1 MKWSEGIQAFKSYL
15 LLERGL
21 SENTVVNYV
30 YDVQKLVAYF
40 ETNNIPIGPTKVSP
54 SDFLQFI
61 YEAAKEVKPSS
72 QSRLLSGLRTFFDF
86 LIIEGLRSSNPVTLV
101 EPPKI
106 GSVLPVTLSTSE
118 FEKLLTSFAEDRPV
132 DIRNAAILE
141 MLYSCGLRVSE
152 LVNLRCSDLFFEE
165 GLIKVVGKGN
175 KERFVPIGRIGQES
189 VRRYLSIRVEG
200 KKGFSD
206 ILFLNNRGTKLTRN
220 MIFIIVRKGAENAG
234 VEKTISPH
242 SLRHSFATHLVENG
256 ADISSV
262 QQMLGH
268 CSITTTERSLHMSK
282 KHLQQT
288 LEKFHPRS
296 KLVIKRK
303 PSP

>member
-1 MKWSEGIQAFKSYL
+1 MNWSEGIQAFKSYL

-40 ETNNIPIGPTKVSP
+40 DTNNITISPTKVS
-54 SDFLQFI
+54 SSELLEFI
-61 YEAAKEVKPSS
+61 YEAAKAVKPSS

-86 LIIEGLRSSNPVTLV
+86 LIVEGVRSNNPVSLV
-101 EPPKI
+101 EPPNI
-106 GSVLPVTLSTSE
+106 GSLLPVTLSTSE
-118 FEKLLTSFAEDRPV
+118 VEKLLVSFDQDRPL
-132 DIRNAAILE
+132 DIRNTAILE

-152 LVNLRCSDLFFEE
+152 LVNIRCSDLFFDE

-175 KERFVPIGRIGQES
+175 KERFVPIGRIGKES
-189 VRRYLSIRVEG
+189 ILRYLAVRVEG
-200 KKGFSD
+200 KKEFID

-220 MIFIIVRKGAENAG
+220 MIFIIVRKGAQNAG
-234 VEKTISPH
+234 LEKTISPH

-268 CSITTTERSLHMSK
+268 SSITTTEKYLHMCK

-296 KLVIKRK
+296 
-303 PSP
+303 

>member
-1 MKWSEGIQAFKSYL
+1 M
-15 LLERGL
+15 
-21 SENTVVNYV
+21 
-30 YDVQKLVAYF
+30 
-40 ETNNIPIGPTKVSP
+40 
-54 SDFLQFI
+54 
-61 YEAAKEVKPSS
+61 KPSS

-86 LIIEGLRSSNPVTLV
+86 LMVEGVRGNNPVTLV

-106 GSVLPVTLSTSE
+106 GSLLPVTLSASE
-118 FEKLLTSFAEDRPV
+118 VEKLLGSFDEDRPL
-132 DIRNAAILE
+132 DIRNTAILE
-141 MLYSCGLRVSE
+141 ILYSCGLRVSE
-152 LVNLRCSDLFFEE
+152 LINVRCSDLFFEE

-189 VRRYLSIRVEG
+189 ILRYLAVRVEG

-234 VEKTISPH
+234 VKKTIGPH

-268 CSITTTERSLHMSK
+268 SSITTTEKYLHMGK

-296 KLVIKRK
+296 
-303 PSP
+303 

>member
-189 VRRYLSIRVEG
+189 VRRYLSIRAEG

-268 CSITTTERSLHMSK
+268 CSITTTERYLHMSK

>member
-1 MKWSEGIQAFKSYL
+1 MNWSEGVQAFKSYL

-21 SENTVVNYV
+21 SKNTVVNYV

-40 ETNNIPIGPTKVSP
+40 ETNNIAIGPTKVSS
-54 SDFLQFI
+54 SDLLQFI
-61 YEAAKEVKPSS
+61 YETAKEVKPSS

-86 LIIEGLRSSNPVTLV
+86 LMVEGLRSNNPVTLV

-118 FEKLLTSFAEDRPV
+118 VEKLLTSFAEDRPI

-152 LVNLRCSDLFFEE
+152 LVNLRCSDLFFDE

-189 VRRYLSIRVEG
+189 VRRYLAIRAEG

-234 VEKTISPH
+234 VEKNISPH

-268 CSITTTERSLHMSK
+268 SSITTTERYMHLSK
-282 KHLQQT
+282 KHLQLT
-288 LEKFHPRS
+288 LEKFHPLS
-296 KLVIKRK
+296 
-303 PSP
+303 

>member
-1 MKWSEGIQAFKSYL
+1 MNWSEGIQAFKSYL
-15 LLERGL
+15 LFERGL
-21 SENTVVNYV
+21 SENTVINYV

-40 ETNNIPIGPTKVSP
+40 ETNNIAIGPTKVS
-54 SDFLQFI
+54 STELLQFI
-61 YEAAKEVKPSS
+61 YEAAKVVKPSS

-86 LIIEGLRSSNPVTLV
+86 LMVEGLRSNNPVTLV

-118 FEKLLTSFAEDRPV
+118 VEKLLTSFDEDRPL
-132 DIRNAAILE
+132 DIRNTAILE

-152 LVNLRCSDLFFEE
+152 LVNLRCSDLFFDE

-175 KERFVPIGRIGQES
+175 KERFVPIGQIGQES
-189 VRRYLSIRVEG
+189 VRRYLSIRAEG

-234 VEKTISPH
+234 VEKTIGPH

-268 CSITTTERSLHMSK
+268 SSITTTERYLHMSK

-296 KLVIKRK
+296 
-303 PSP
+303 

>member
-1 MKWSEGIQAFKSYL
+1 MNWSEGIKAFKSYL

-21 SENTVVNYV
+21 SDNTAVNYV
-30 YDVQKLVAYF
+30 FDVQKLVTYF
-40 ETNNIPIGPTKVSP
+40 EENDITIGPTKVSS
-54 SDFLQFI
+54 SDLLQFI
-61 YEAAKEVKPSS
+61 YEAAKEVKPAS

-86 LIIEGLRSSNPVTLV
+86 LIVEGLRNNNPVSLV

-106 GSVLPVTLSTSE
+106 GSTLPITLSISE
-118 FEKLLTSFAEDRPV
+118 IDKLLNSFEKDRPI
-132 DIRNAAILE
+132 DIRNTAILE

-152 LVNLRCSDLFFEE
+152 LVNLRCSDLFFDE
-165 GLIKVVGKGN
+165 GLIKVIGKGN

-189 VRRYLSIRVEG
+189 VRRYLTVRLEG
-200 KKGFSD
+200 EKGFSD

-220 MIFIIVRKGAENAG
+220 MIFIIVRKGVENIG
-234 VEKTISPH
+234 IDKVISPH

-268 CSITTTERSLHMSK
+268 SSITTTERYLHMSK
-282 KHLQQT
+282 KHLKET
-288 LEKFHPRS
+288 VEKFHPRS
-296 KLVIKRK
+296 
-303 PSP
+303 

>member
-1 MKWSEGIQAFKSYL
+1 MNWSEGIQAFKSYL

-21 SENTVVNYV
+21 SENTVINYV

-40 ETNNIPIGPTKVSP
+40 ETNNVAIGPTKVS
-54 SDFLQFI
+54 SSELLQFI
-61 YEAAKEVKPSS
+61 YESAKEVKPSS

-86 LIIEGLRSSNPVTLV
+86 LMVEGLRSNNPVTLV

-118 FEKLLTSFAEDRPV
+118 VEKLLTSFDEDRPI
-132 DIRNAAILE
+132 DIRNTAILE

-152 LVNLRCSDLFFEE
+152 LVNLRCSDLFFDE

-189 VRRYLSIRVEG
+189 VRRYLAIRAEG

-234 VEKTISPH
+234 VKKTIGPH

-268 CSITTTERSLHMSK
+268 SSITTTERYLHMSK

-296 KLVIKRK
+296 
-303 PSP
+303 

>member
-1 MKWSEGIQAFKSYL
+1 MNWSEGIKAFKSYL

-21 SENTVVNYV
+21 SDNTAVNYV
-30 YDVQKLVAYF
+30 YDVQKLVTYF
-40 ETNNIPIGPTKVSP
+40 EKNDITIGPTKVSS
-54 SDFLQFI
+54 SDLLQFI
-61 YEAAKEVKPSS
+61 YEAAKEVKPAS

-86 LIIEGLRSSNPVTLV
+86 LIVEGLRNNNPVSLV

-106 GSVLPVTLSTSE
+106 GSTLPITLSTSE
-118 FEKLLTSFAEDRPV
+118 IDKLLQSFEKDRPI
-132 DIRNAAILE
+132 DIRNTAILE

-152 LVNLRCSDLFFEE
+152 LVNLRCSDLFFDE
-165 GLIKVVGKGN
+165 GLIKVIGKGN

-189 VRRYLSIRVEG
+189 IRRYLTIRAEG
-200 KKGFSD
+200 KKRFSD

-220 MIFIIVRKGAENAG
+220 MIFIIVRKGAINAG

-262 QQMLGH
+262 QHMLGH
-268 CSITTTERSLHMSK
+268 SSITTTERYLHMSK
-282 KHLQQT
+282 KHLQET
-288 LEKFHPRS
+288 VEKFHPRS
-296 KLVIKRK
+296 
-303 PSP
+303 

>member
-1 MKWSEGIQAFKSYL
+1 MNWSEGIQAFKSYL

-40 ETNNIPIGPTKVSP
+40 ETNNIAIGPTKVS
-54 SDFLQFI
+54 SSEFLEFI

-86 LIIEGLRSSNPVTLV
+86 LMVEGVRSNNPVTLV

-106 GSVLPVTLSTSE
+106 GSILPVTLSTSE
-118 FEKLLTSFAEDRPV
+118 VEKLLGGFDEDRPL
-132 DIRNAAILE
+132 DIRNTAILE
-141 MLYSCGLRVSE
+141 ILYSCGLRVSE
-152 LVNLRCSDLFFEE
+152 LINVRCSDLFFEE

-189 VRRYLSIRVEG
+189 ILRYLAVRVEG

-220 MIFIIVRKGAENAG
+220 MIFIIVRKGAQNAG
-234 VEKTISPH
+234 LEKTISPH

-268 CSITTTERSLHMSK
+268 SSITTTEKYLHMGK

-296 KLVIKRK
+296 
-303 PSP
+303 

>member
-1 MKWSEGIQAFKSYL
+1 MNWSEGIQAFKSYL

-40 ETNNIPIGPTKVSP
+40 ETNNIAIGPTKVS
-54 SDFLQFI
+54 SSELLEFI

-72 QSRLLSGLRTFFDF
+72 QYRLLSGLRTFFDF
-86 LIIEGLRSSNPVTLV
+86 LMVEGVRSNNPVTLV

-106 GSVLPVTLSTSE
+106 GSLLPVTLSTSE
-118 FEKLLTSFAEDRPV
+118 VEKLLGGFDEDRPL
-132 DIRNAAILE
+132 DIRNTAILE

-152 LVNLRCSDLFFEE
+152 LINVRCSDLFFEE

-189 VRRYLSIRVEG
+189 ILRYLAVRVEG

-220 MIFIIVRKGAENAG
+220 MIFIIVRKGAQNAG
-234 VEKTISPH
+234 LEKTISPH

-268 CSITTTERSLHMSK
+268 SSITTTEKYLHMGK

-296 KLVIKRK
+296 
-303 PSP
+303 

>member
-1 MKWSEGIQAFKSYL
+1 MNWSEGIQAFKSYL

-30 YDVQKLVAYF
+30 YDVQKLVAYL
-40 ETNNIPIGPTKVSP
+40 ETNNMAIGPTKVKS
-54 SDFLQFI
+54 SNLLQFI
-61 YEAAKEVKPSS
+61 YESAKEVKPSS
-72 QSRLLSGLRTFFDF
+72 QSRLLSGLRVFFDF
-86 LIIEGLRSSNPVTLV
+86 LMVEGLRGSNPITLV

-106 GSVLPVTLSTSE
+106 GSVLPVTLSASE
-118 FEKLLTSFAEDRPV
+118 VEKLFTSFDEDRPIDV
-132 DIRNAAILE
+132 RNTAILE

-152 LVNLRCSDLFFEE
+152 LVNLRCSDLFFDE

-189 VRRYLSIRVEG
+189 IRRYLAIRAEG

-220 MIFIIVRKGAENAG
+220 MIFIIVRKAAENAG

-268 CSITTTERSLHMSK
+268 SSITTTERYLHISK
-282 KHLQQT
+282 KYLQQT
-288 LEKFHPRS
+288 LKKFHPRS
-296 KLVIKRK
+296 
-303 PSP
+303 

>member
-1 MKWSEGIQAFKSYL
+1 MNWSEGIQAFKSYL

-30 YDVQKLVAYF
+30 YDVQKLVAYL
-40 ETNNIPIGPTKVSP
+40 ETNNIAIGPTKVKS
-54 SDFLQFI
+54 SNLLQFI
-61 YEAAKEVKPSS
+61 YESAKEVKPSS
-72 QSRLLSGLRTFFDF
+72 QSRLLSGLRVFFDF
-86 LIIEGLRSSNPVTLV
+86 LMVEGLRGSNPVTLV

-106 GSVLPVTLSTSE
+106 GSVLPVILSASE
-118 FEKLLTSFAEDRPV
+118 VKKLLTSFDEDRPIDV
-132 DIRNAAILE
+132 RNTAILE

-152 LVNLRCSDLFFEE
+152 LVNLRCSDLFFDE

-189 VRRYLSIRVEG
+189 IRRYLAIRADG

-220 MIFIIVRKGAENAG
+220 MIFIIVRKAAENAG

-268 CSITTTERSLHMSK
+268 SSITTTERYLHISK
-282 KHLQQT
+282 KYLQQT

-296 KLVIKRK
+296 
-303 PSP
+303 

>member
-1 MKWSEGIQAFKSYL
+1 MNWSEGVQAFKSYL

-21 SENTVVNYV
+21 SKNTVVNYV

-40 ETNNIPIGPTKVSP
+40 ETNNIAIGPTKVSS
-54 SDFLQFI
+54 SDLLQFI
-61 YEAAKEVKPSS
+61 YEAAKKMKPSS

-86 LIIEGLRSSNPVTLV
+86 LMVEGLRSNNPVNLV

-118 FEKLLTSFAEDRPV
+118 VEKLLTSFAENRPI

-152 LVNLRCSDLFFEE
+152 LVNLRCSDLFFDE

-189 VRRYLSIRVEG
+189 VRRYLSIRAEG

-234 VEKTISPH
+234 VEKTIGPH

-268 CSITTTERSLHMSK
+268 SSITTTERYLHMSK
-282 KHLQQT
+282 KHLQET

-296 KLVIKRK
+296 
-303 PSP
+303 

>member
-1 MKWSEGIQAFKSYL
+1 
-15 LLERGL
+15 
-21 SENTVVNYV
+21 
-30 YDVQKLVAYF
+30 
-40 ETNNIPIGPTKVSP
+40 
-54 SDFLQFI
+54 
-61 YEAAKEVKPSS
+61 
-72 QSRLLSGLRTFFDF
+72 
-86 LIIEGLRSSNPVTLV
+86 
-101 EPPKI
+101 
-106 GSVLPVTLSTSE
+106 
-118 FEKLLTSFAEDRPV
+118 
-132 DIRNAAILE
+132 

-189 VRRYLSIRVEG
+189 VRRYLSIRAEG

-220 MIFIIVRKGAENAG
+220 MIFIIVRKGAQNAG
-234 VEKTISPH
+234 LEKTISPH

-268 CSITTTERSLHMSK
+268 SSITTTEKYLHMGK

-296 KLVIKRK
+296 
-303 PSP
+303 

>member
-1 MKWSEGIQAFKSYL
+1 MNWSEGIQAFKSYL

-40 ETNNIPIGPTKVSP
+40 ETNNIAIGPTKVS
-54 SDFLQFI
+54 SSELFEFI

-86 LIIEGLRSSNPVTLV
+86 LMVEGVRSNNPVTLV

-106 GSVLPVTLSTSE
+106 GSLLPVTLSTSE
-118 FEKLLTSFAEDRPV
+118 VEKLLGGFDEDRPL
-132 DIRNAAILE
+132 DIRNTAILE
-141 MLYSCGLRVSE
+141 ILYSCGLRVSE
-152 LVNLRCSDLFFEE
+152 LINVRCSDLFFEE

-189 VRRYLSIRVEG
+189 ILRYLAVRVEG

-220 MIFIIVRKGAENAG
+220 MIFIIVRKGAQNAG
-234 VEKTISPH
+234 LEKTISPH

-268 CSITTTERSLHMSK
+268 SSITTTEKYLHMGK

-296 KLVIKRK
+296 
-303 PSP
+303 